1 MPRSLN
7 RESLAQQAQNNAEGL
22 VFNIQRYSIQ
32 DGPGI
37 RTTIFLKGCPL
48 RCAWCSNPE
57 SQNTYPE
64 IAKRDSLCVK
74 CGRCAAICSEKAIS
88 VDTEGRHINRELCTN
103 CGECVGVCIT
113 GALKIFG
120 EMLTAAEVFEE
131 IKKDIDFYRSSGGG
145 VTVSGGEPLFQ
156 PDFVASL
163 FKLCQ
168 HGGINTCIETSGCGS
183 RKSLEKVLPYT
194 DMVLFDIKLSQP
206 SQHRKW
212 TGKSNADIF
221 RNLNITVAKG
231 IPVTLR
237 VPLVPGVN
245 DSDTEIKNI
254 ARIGADTLKRFG
266 QVNILPYHRFGAG
279 KYEMLDRD
287 YPLTGLVT
295 QENSEIEHIKHLFES
310 FGLECEVVL

>member
-1 MPRSLN
+1 MPLN
-7 RESLAQQAQNNAEGL
+7 RESLAQQAQNNAKGL
-22 VFNIQRYSIQ
+22 VFNVQRYSIQ

-37 RTTIFLKGCPL
+37 RTTVFLKGCPL

-57 SQNTYPE
+57 SQNSYPE
-64 IAKRDSLCVK
+64 IAHRDSLCEK
-74 CGRCAAICSEKAIS
+74 CGRCAAACSEKAIS
-88 VDTEGRHINRELCTN
+88 VNAEGRHINRKLCTN

-168 HGGINTCIETSGCGS
+168 HKGINTCIETSGCGN
-183 RKSLEKVLPYT
+183 RRSLEKVLPYT
-194 DMVLFDIKLSQP
+194 DLVLFDIKLSQP
-206 SQHRKW
+206 SPHRKW
-212 TGKSNADIF
+212 TGKSNAEIL
-221 RNLNITVAKG
+221 RNLNITVANG
-231 IPVTLR
+231 IPVILR
-237 VPLVPGVN
+237 VPLIPGVN
-245 DSDTEIKNI
+245 DSDTELKNI
-254 ARIGADTLKRFG
+254 ARIAVNTLKQSC
-266 QVNILPYHRFGAG
+266 QVNILPYHRFGTG

-287 YPLTGLVT
+287 YSLTELVT

-310 FGLECEVVL
+310 FGLECDVVL